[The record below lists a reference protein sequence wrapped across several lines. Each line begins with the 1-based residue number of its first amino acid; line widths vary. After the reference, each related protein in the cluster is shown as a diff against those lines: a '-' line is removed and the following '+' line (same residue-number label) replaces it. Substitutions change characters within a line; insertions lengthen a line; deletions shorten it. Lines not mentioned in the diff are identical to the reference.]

1 MRTLNLANEYIRV
14 KKELEELLNLDPS
27 KTRNSLYETIE
38 IPNRNLIRSLED
50 HMQKICDYDETLL
63 SHSIAVSLIGAFI
76 GRNLELTPDEI
87 DELYIAGALHDIG
100 KIYIPK
106 QIIDKPGQL
115 DEDERK
121 IIEAHPAYSIW
132 YLTTG
137 NKEEKPQY
145 YSHKILDMIRYHHE
159 EVSGHG
165 YPYGL
170 KRNQINI
177 GAKIIAVADKLEA
190 YGAKRSYHEAR
201 TLKQCIDF
209 IELQVEEGVLDSK
222 ITTAIV
228 FILKNNLRK
237 ENH

>member
-1 MRTLNLANEYIRV
+1 MRVLNLANEYM
-14 KKELEELLNLDPS
+14 KAKEELEKLLKVES
-27 KTRNSLYETIE
+27 IE

-50 HMQKICDYDETLL
+50 HMQKIYTYDKSLL
-63 SHSIAVSLIGAFI
+63 RHSLAVSLIGGFI
-76 GRNLELTPDEI
+76 GENLDLTADEV

-100 KIYIPK
+100 KIFIPK

-137 NKEEKPQY
+137 NMEDKPQY

-170 KRNQINI
+170 RRNQINI

-201 TLKQCIDF
+201 TLEQCKKF
-209 IELQVEEGVLDSK
+209 IELQIEEGVLDNK
-222 ITTAIV
+222 IATAV
-228 FILKNNLRK
+228 LFMLK
-237 ENH
+237 

>member
-1 MRTLNLANEYIRV
+1 MRGMVRALNLADEYMKTKEGLEKLLRV
-14 KKELEELLNLDPS
+14 D
-27 KTRNSLYETIE
+27 TIE

-50 HMQKICDYDETLL
+50 HMQKIYEYDEALL
-63 SHSIAVSLIGAFI
+63 SHSLAVSLIGGFI
-76 GRNLELTPDEI
+76 GKNLEMTTDEV

-100 KIYIPK
+100 KIFIPK

-137 NKEEKPQY
+137 NTEEKPQY

-170 KRNQINI
+170 RRNQINT

-201 TLKQCIDF
+201 TLEQCKEF
-209 IELQVEEGVLDSK
+209 IGLQIEEDVLDNK
-222 ITTAIV
+222 IATAV
-228 FILKNNLRK
+228 LFMLK
-237 ENH
+237 